1 MIYSN
6 DTENK
11 KAGSAILNAVA
22 PISPG
27 SDYSLRVNP
36 SLAELNSTKAI
47 AVYVECEFHDTKE
60 GADWIINKVKS
71 LGEAICKGVCNYY
84 GVTYKENS
92 DKLYRVQI
100 GAFREKSNAENC
112 LQKAK
117 SAGFTDA
124 FIKEE

>member
-1 MIYSN
+1 MI
-6 DTENK
+6 
-11 KAGSAILNAVA
+11 
-22 PISPG
+22 
-27 SDYSLRVNP
+27 VNP

-60 GADWIINKVKS
+60 GADWIISNAKS

-100 GAFREKSNAENC
+100 GAFREKSNAQNC
-112 LQKAK
+112 LQKSKKPDIMLCFIAILT
-117 SAGFTDA
+117 GLTII
-124 FIKEE
+124 FIKTSFC